1 MPFIDAT
8 TTEFGQSLPPHGPH
22 TITTHGHG
30 YKTAVAFREGDMS
43 VISRIKSIY
52 PRFSPFGLAAQFL
65 GAVGKKL
72 GLPQGYMSAA
82 YLTPQTWRDE
92 LRFATSHHRKEHRIT
107 KPEEDLQFRVVEVG
121 GVRLYLVIF
130 HMTKSK
136 GSLFVW
142 QHCGL
147 GFSSRVAEH
156 LLPQIDAT
164 LKDLGTFSGAD
175 ADDIPAPTYLPEGKS
190 HELLR
195 ERVAGYMNRATIRE
209 YPNAVQPSD
218 VSFYQTGMAA
228 IVRAHQ
234 AIIGVRPGTVVVFG
248 SIFHS
253 TWHFLE
259 ENQHGFKHWGKA
271 DEADLDAFEAYLVND
286 DEAAGEGG
294 KASKCAYVFVEFPS
308 NPIMVGVDL
317 ARLRRLAD
325 KHGFYIVT
333 DDTLAGFANL
343 DLLPVAD
350 VVMSS
355 LTKAFSGYADVM
367 AGSLV
372 LNPNID
378 NNGSYRM
385 LKDAVDGQF
394 HNEFFGPDADKLL
407 ANSED
412 YLERSVVLNRNAA
425 GLAEFIYAKSQ
436 ETVSDNKKYPIRK
449 VLYPP
454 YSQGTSYLSAFLR
467 KPTKELP
474 SPGYGPLFSV
484 EFETMDQTIA
494 FYDNLTFHQGP
505 HLGAHLTLCL
515 TFNALVFGKDPEE
528 AEYHGAYGARQEQ
541 VRFSVGLE
549 EDVRDLQGVVQKALD
564 KMVDICGNGSG
575 TKREDVE
582 GTVDGEVLKEEIER
596 EVEMDGEVKTG
607 VNLMA

>member
-1 MPFIDAT
+1 
-8 TTEFGQSLPPHGPH
+8 
-22 TITTHGHG
+22 
-30 YKTAVAFREGDMS
+30 
-43 VISRIKSIY
+43 
-52 PRFSPFGLAAQFL
+52 
-65 GAVGKKL
+65 
-72 GLPQGYMSAA
+72 MSAA

-92 LRFATSHHRKEHRIT
+92 LCYATSHYRKEHRIT
-107 KPEEDLQFRVVEVG
+107 KPDEDLQFRVVEVG
-121 GVRLYLVIF
+121 GVRLYLVVF
-130 HMTKSK
+130 HMAKSK

-156 LLPQIDAT
+156 LLPLIEGNT
-164 LKDLGTFSGAD
+164 WKDLGTFSGPD
-175 ADDIPAPTYLPEGKS
+175 AGDGEVPAPTYLPEGES

-195 ERVAGYMNRATIRE
+195 QRVAGYMNRATIRE
-209 YPNAVQPSD
+209 YPSAVQPGD
-218 VSFYQTGMAA
+218 VTLYQTGMAA

-234 AIIGVRPGTVVVFG
+234 AIVRVRPGTVVVFG

-271 DEADLDAFEAYLVND
+271 DEADLDAFEAFLV
-286 DEAAGEGG
+286 EGETAGEDEGKE
-294 KASKCAYVFVEFPS
+294 KASKCSYVFVEFPS

-343 DLLPVAD
+343 DLLSVAD

-372 LNPNID
+372 VNPNID
-378 NNGSYRM
+378 NNGSYKV
-385 LKDAVDGQF
+385 LKDAIDGQF
-394 HNEFFGPDADKLL
+394 HNEFFAPDADKLL

-412 YLERSVVLNRNAA
+412 YLERCVVLNRNAV
-425 GLAEFIYAKSQ
+425 GLAEFFYAKSQ
-436 ETVSDNKKYPIRK
+436 ETVGDGDDKKYPIRR

-467 KPTKELP
+467 KPTPELP

-494 FYDNLTFHQGP
+494 FYDNLSFHQGP

-528 AEYHGAYGARQEQ
+528 AEYHGAYGMRQEQ

-549 EDVRDLQGVVQKALD
+549 EDVRDLQRVVQRALD
-564 KMVDICGNGSG
+564 MMVDICGSGKG

-596 EVEMDGEVKTG
+596 EVEMDGEVKTDI
-607 VNLMA
+607 NLMA

>member
-1 MPFIDAT
+1 
-8 TTEFGQSLPPHGPH
+8 
-22 TITTHGHG
+22 
-30 YKTAVAFREGDMS
+30 
-43 VISRIKSIY
+43 
-52 PRFSPFGLAAQFL
+52 
-65 GAVGKKL
+65 
-72 GLPQGYMSAA
+72 
-82 YLTPQTWRDE
+82 
-92 LRFATSHHRKEHRIT
+92 
-107 KPEEDLQFRVVEVG
+107 
-121 GVRLYLVIF
+121 
-130 HMTKSK
+130 
-136 GSLFVW
+136 
-142 QHCGL
+142 
-147 GFSSRVAEH
+147 
-156 LLPQIDAT
+156 
-164 LKDLGTFSGAD
+164 
-175 ADDIPAPTYLPEGKS
+175 
-190 HELLR
+190 
-195 ERVAGYMNRATIRE
+195 MNRATIRE
-209 YPNAVQPSD
+209 YPSAVQPGD
-218 VSFYQTGMAA
+218 VTLYQTGMAA

-234 AIIGVRPGTVVVFG
+234 AIVRVRPGTVVVFG

-271 DEADLDAFEAYLVND
+271 DEADLDAFEAFLV
-286 DEAAGEGG
+286 EGETAGEDEGKE
-294 KASKCAYVFVEFPS
+294 KASKCSYVFVEFPS

-343 DLLPVAD
+343 DLLSVAD

-372 LNPNID
+372 VNPNID
-378 NNGSYRM
+378 NNGSYKV
-385 LKDAVDGQF
+385 LKDAIDGQF
-394 HNEFFGPDADKLL
+394 HNEFFAPDADKLL

-412 YLERSVVLNRNAA
+412 YLERCVVLNRNAV
-425 GLAEFIYAKSQ
+425 GLAEFFYAKSQ
-436 ETVSDNKKYPIRK
+436 ETVGDGDDKKYPIRR

-467 KPTKELP
+467 KPTPELP

-494 FYDNLTFHQGP
+494 FYDNLSFHQGP

-528 AEYHGAYGARQEQ
+528 AEYHGAYGMRQEQ

-549 EDVRDLQGVVQKALD
+549 EDVRDLQRVVQRALD
-564 KMVDICGNGSG
+564 MMVDICGSGKG

-596 EVEMDGEVKTG
+596 EVEMDGEVKTDI
-607 VNLMA
+607 NLMA